1 MAPRPHWK
9 GYLKLSL
16 VSCPIGLYPAIS
28 AADRISFRQVHRETG
43 HRLRQQLVDSV
54 TGEVVQSHNKGRGYE
69 VGENQFLIVQ
79 DEELQAAQQ
88 EARTRPFSAA
98 PALPIAAADEVEH
111 QPPRRGPAPKFAE
124 TRKLENIAPSPVA
137 PPPVRIEN
145 PRTIELDRFVLR
157 DQIDPRYYNT
167 PYYILPRD
175 EVGQVHGVAVSRGG
189 GACLSVPHANG

>member
-79 DEELQAAQQ
+79 DQELEAARQ
-88 EARTRPFSAA
+88 EARSRPFSAA
-98 PALPIAAADEVEH
+98 PAVAAVPADSNAE
-111 QPPRRGPAPKFAE
+111 PRKREAA
-124 TRKLENIAPSPVA
+124 S
-137 PPPVRIEN
+137 
-145 PRTIELDRFVLR
+145 
-157 DQIDPRYYNT
+157 
-167 PYYILPRD
+167 
-175 EVGQVHGVAVSRGG
+175 AVWRCSR
-189 GACLSVPHANG
+189 AT